1 MGVAARANCASARS
15 LCAGEFAINIYKR
28 LIRRGGRKLR
38 GGTLNITFWDGT
50 RATIGQGAPVV
61 GLELRDARIVPR
73 LLLDPE
79 LAFGE
84 AIMREQIEIDGSI
97 DDLLRILDANDAPMP
112 WVLERL
118 FNAATIFARARPLS
132 MGAHRR
138 DVSHHYDLGNEFYRR
153 WLDPTMSYSCAY
165 FDGEDGDLEDAQRR
179 KIRHVLSKLRL
190 KAGESL
196 LDVGCGWG
204 ALISEAARSHGV
216 HALGITLSEEQRGWF
231 ESHRPELPENASA
244 EMELQHY
251 QALAAS
257 GRKFDKIV
265 SVGMAEH
272 VGRHNLP
279 GYFEALKT
287 LLKPGGLAMVH
298 CITGIV
304 EEPTSAWLV
313 KYIFPGGYIP
323 GIAEL
328 VRELTNQDL
337 IIWDVENIGPNYPI
351 TLDKWAQNFEKNVDW
366 VEAQYGAEFVRMW
379 RLYLQFSAASLRVE
393 DVYVH
398 QIVFSNGRPDVLPLA
413 RDGAGS
419 VAGLNGSPE

>member
-1 MGVAARANCASARS
+1 MARILTAPTE
-15 LCAGEFAINIYKR
+15 EFAINLYKR

-38 GGTLNITFWDGT
+38 GGTIDLTFWDGT
-50 RATIGQGAPVV
+50 RAVLGNGLPRV
-61 GLELRDARIVPR
+61 GLRLRDAKLVPR
-73 LLLDPE
+73 LLVDPE

-84 AIMREQIEIDGSI
+84 AIMRDQIEIDGSL

-112 WVLERL
+112 WILERL
-118 FNAATIFARARPLS
+118 FGAATIIARARPLS
-132 MGAHRR
+132 IGAHRR
-138 DVSHHYDLGNEFYRR
+138 DVSHHYDLGNEFYWR

-165 FDGEDGDLEDAQRR
+165 FDGGNGDLEDAQQR

-190 KAGESL
+190 QPGETL

-204 ALISEAARSHGV
+204 ALIASAARDKGAK
-216 HALGITLSEEQRGWF
+216 ALGITLSQEQLEWF
-231 ESHRPELPENASA
+231 QAHRPELPDGASA
-244 EMELQHY
+244 EMELLHY
-251 QALAAS
+251 QTLVER
-257 GRKFDKIV
+257 GERFDKIV

-279 GYFEALKT
+279 GYIAALKK
-287 LLKPGGLAMVH
+287 LLKPGGVGLLH

-323 GIAEL
+323 GISEI
-328 VRELTNQDL
+328 VRELTREDL
-337 IIWDVENIGPNYPI
+337 IIWDVENIGPNYPL
-351 TLDKWAQNFEKNVDW
+351 TLDKWAENFEREVNW
-366 VEAQYGAEFVRMW
+366 VEAKYGAEFVRMW

-398 QIVFSNGRPDVLPLA
+398 QIVFTNGRPTDLPFA
-413 RDGAGS
+413 RDGAHS
-419 VAGLNGSPE
+419 FAGLNRTAE